1 LNVTVLCNKKTDNN
15 SEIPKGSAV
24 LISKVKPKPKKCT
37 SRKTLALNHL
47 YFAQETLSY
56 QITLNCLI
64 SADVRQGIQKGQG
77 ETMQHLIDMGVNS
90 ELMLY
95 SLNTPPEEIYILV
108 EEELTETRIATQV
121 LD

>member
-1 LNVTVLCNKKTDNN
+1 
-15 SEIPKGSAV
+15 
-24 LISKVKPKPKKCT
+24 
-37 SRKTLALNHL
+37 
-47 YFAQETLSY
+47 
-56 QITLNCLI
+56 
-64 SADVRQGIQKGQG
+64 
-77 ETMQHLIDMGVNS
+77 MQHLIDMGVNS